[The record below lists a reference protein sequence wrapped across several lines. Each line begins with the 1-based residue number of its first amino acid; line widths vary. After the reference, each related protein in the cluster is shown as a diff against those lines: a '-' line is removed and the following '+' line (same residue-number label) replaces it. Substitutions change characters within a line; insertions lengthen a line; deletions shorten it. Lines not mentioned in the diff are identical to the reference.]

1 MSKRR
6 SKMSR
11 KGRKFIKDK
20 ALVKF
25 ILQHSVK
32 EEIDLSKVAI
42 SSFVDVPKADKE
54 YCKSKSEEPN
64 SKIVQNFPPF
74 RLSFLDVIKM
84 EENFVPS
91 VHFSSSLFQ

>member
-6 SKMSR
+6 SKMIR

-32 EEIDLSKVAI
+32 EEIDPSKVAI
-42 SSFVDVPKADKE
+42 SSFEDILKVDEEDSREFRAK
-54 YCKSKSEEPN
+54 YCK
-64 SKIVQNFPPF
+64 
-74 RLSFLDVIKM
+74 
-84 EENFVPS
+84 
-91 VHFSSSLFQ
+91 